1 MSPQTLQSN
10 GRFALFLRAF
20 RRTDAG
26 GAALE
31 FAVVIPVL
39 VLLGI
44 GVVDFGRA
52 FFTGIAVANAARAG
66 AQWGAHTVDASG
78 KPDSMRIVAEN
89 DAQDIGSI
97 TVTTNRVCKCT
108 TGVGV
113 DCAGTCPTVG
123 YEQPE
128 VFVTVAVSKTVN
140 FILRYPGIP
149 QSMTFRD
156 SATFRAQ

>member
-1 MSPQTLQSN
+1 VRSTNQIARL
-10 GRFALFLRAF
+10 LKAF
-20 RRTDAG
+20 RRNDVG

-31 FAVVIPVL
+31 FAVVIPLL

-44 GVVDFGRA
+44 GVADFGRA
-52 FFTGIAVANAARAG
+52 FFTGIAVASAARAG

-89 DAQDIGSI
+89 DAHDIGAI

-113 DCAGTCPTVG
+113 DCTGTCPTLG

-140 FILRYPGIP
+140 FIFRYPGLR
-149 QSMTFRD
+149 QTMTFRD